1 MQLWPCWVY
10 LIRKEEIDMNEQK
23 KEMTQEREIAILEG
37 AIKKFGYR
45 EQVIVAIEEMA
56 ELQKE
61 LTKWLGSKGKTAGL
75 LEEMADVSI
84 MLNQL
89 QLIFGDPVEQ
99 EIAKLERLEGL
110 VMSDGD

>member
-1 MQLWPCWVY
+1 MS
-10 LIRKEEIDMNEQK
+10 EQK

-45 EQVIVAIEEMA
+45 SQVIVAIEELS

-61 LTKWLGSKGKTAGL
+61 LTKWLRSKGTTDGL
-75 LEEMADVSI
+75 MEEMADVSI

-89 QLIFGDPVEQ
+89 QLIFGDPTEQ
-99 EIAKLERLEGL
+99 EITKLERLEGL
-110 VMSDGD
+110 VQNDRV